1 MQSMV
6 QSVYHSQ
13 QTVGKHAH
21 FHDCHQIIL
30 VAKGEVEFCVN
41 DRRFFAKGG
50 DVAIFSR
57 YENHSVKVFSDCY
70 ERYVLHIDPEII
82 NRQSHVYSLLTDRP
96 LGFCNVIDV
105 RADFCEITDIFK
117 RILKE
122 HGSSVQFSDEMEQ
135 IAIKQLLITI
145 NRCMP
150 TGLDQ
155 TYDSVVTDIKRKF
168 ENEYYKRYTLG
179 ELAKEYSI
187 SVSSLSH
194 RFCEVTGVPVMSYL
208 QLCRIAQAKQMLV
221 STKYSIGQI
230 VEYCG
235 FSDGSNFSRT
245 FRDIVG
251 MSPSSFRKKYI

>member
-13 QTVGKHAH
+13 ETVGKNAH

-30 VAKGEVEFCVN
+30 IAKGEVEFCVN
-41 DRRFFAKGG
+41 DRRFFAKSG

-57 YENHSVKVFSDCY
+57 YENHSVKVFSNCY

-105 RADFCEITDIFK
+105 REDFCEIADIFK

-122 HGSSVQFSDEMEQ
+122 HKSHVPFSDEMEQ
-135 IAIKQLLITI
+135 ISVKQLLITI
-145 NRCMP
+145 NRRMSA
-150 TGLDQ
+150 GFDQ

-168 ENEYYKRYTLG
+168 ENEYYRQYTLG
-179 ELAKEYSI
+179 GLAKEYNISI
-187 SVSSLSH
+187 SSLSH
-194 RFCEVTGVPVMSYL
+194 RFSDVTGVSVMSYL

-221 STKYSIGQI
+221 STTLDIGQI
-230 VEYCG
+230 VENCG

-245 FRDIVG
+245 FKSAVG
-251 MSPSSFRKKYI
+251 MSPSQFRKKYI